1 MRQPL
6 GLRVMKG
13 LGFRAYG
20 LEFSRFIKVSRVA
33 PKQLQPSG
41 ILAFKV

>member
-1 MRQPL
+1 MRQAL

-13 LGFRAYG
+13 LGFRAYR
-20 LEFSRFIKVSRVA
+20 LEFSRFIKVSRVV

-41 ILAFKV
+41 ILGFRV